1 MVEEGPVN
9 VDVLVIE
16 NDDVLPATLAGEE
29 ALDEAEDEATIEE
42 DAAVW
47 KLDENSKLLKT
58 EEVLLATKEVEAA
71 EPLGVTTETETPPT
85 GGL

>member
-1 MVEEGPVN
+1 M
-9 VDVLVIE
+9 LV
-16 NDDVLPATLAGEE
+16 T
-29 ALDEAEDEATIEE
+29 EAEDEDEVAVKGE

-47 KLDENSKLLKT
+47 KLDETSILLKT
-58 EEVLLATKEVEAA
+58 EELLLATKEVEVA